1 MSTPAA
7 SDPPADEKATVPEET
22 QTQKA
27 TSLVET
33 ATRVRHGVSLV
44 TTLPAIRRI
53 RNFLNP
59 GSRLP
64 VSRETMYLLGE
75 RYERSLFGDSRTGD
89 VANDAAEATQSAPEK
104 DETSPSSWGDPGL
117 NAFLD
122 DFHSLIW
129 ITYRRGF
136 PGIEPGASCTTT
148 GVTNST
154 STTSTPYG
162 QRVGYKYTSDA
173 GWGCTLRV
181 GQMVLAQA
189 LRVHFFGR
197 GWRRPRVTNS
207 LSNDSSIRTGSDASH
222 DTLKDWFADHPS
234 ETVSPFGIHQVF
246 RWARGELG
254 GSSGGEER
262 KEKIDP
268 KPKALNLNPKPQPVP
283 TGPVPG
289 KWLGPVVMAQA
300 IAGMVNHSKPG
311 GLCAYILAN
320 QDGSFGGGAPA
331 LVKEKVAQFA
341 CGGASTGDDASVDN
355 NKTAPRG
362 ESPPVAVDLPDAP
375 FSISRRRVRT
385 SKQSEEVGKQSEAL
399 GNASEALG
407 NESEAA
413 LGNSSDAPRSSPDST
428 SWRPCLL
435 LVPLKLGVERTVNP
449 GKGLS
454 QSPHTASLIAH
465 TRTRRDYYLCPDC
478 LRNTR
483 YDRLTLSFLSCQ
495 RTSRRSSRC
504 FKLNKALGF

>member
-89 VANDAAEATQSAPEK
+89 VANDAAEATPEK

-320 QDGSFGGGAPA
+320 QDGSFGGG
-331 LVKEKVAQFA
+331 
-341 CGGASTGDDASVDN
+341 GARAG
-355 NKTAPRG
+355 KG
-362 ESPPVAVDLPDAP
+362 ESRAVC
-375 FSISRRRVRT
+375 VRW
-385 SKQSEEVGKQSEAL
+385 SEY
-399 GNASEALG
+399 
-407 NESEAA
+407 
-413 LGNSSDAPRSSPDST
+413 
-428 SWRPCLL
+428 W
-435 LVPLKLGVERTVNP
+435 
-449 GKGLS
+449 
-454 QSPHTASLIAH
+454 
-465 TRTRRDYYLCPDC
+465 
-478 LRNTR
+478 
-483 YDRLTLSFLSCQ
+483 
-495 RTSRRSSRC
+495 
-504 FKLNKALGF
+504 